1 MVKIFLPTQPDDPMV
16 ERLAALRDEAEVC
29 GHELLT
35 HLIELALMEAEKIAE
50 IGHESIRPQPGPR
63 GTP

>member
-1 MVKIFLPTQPDDPMV
+1 VANIFLPTQPDDPMV
-16 ERLAALRDEAEVC
+16 ERLAALRDEAEAC

-35 HLIELALMEAEKIAE
+35 HLIELALVEAEKIAE
-50 IGHESIRPQPGPR
+50 IGSESVRHQPGQR